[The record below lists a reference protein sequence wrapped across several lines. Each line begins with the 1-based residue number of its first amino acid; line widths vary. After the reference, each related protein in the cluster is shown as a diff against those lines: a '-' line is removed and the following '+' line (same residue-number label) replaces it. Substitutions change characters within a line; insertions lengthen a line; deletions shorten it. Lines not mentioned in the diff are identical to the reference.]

1 MTKIS
6 MFLLFKLFISI
17 SGFSAKVTCAMCIKD
32 YGIKG
37 TELNR
42 AVTSLHGWLLEI
54 TLTVPLMGPFIIIK
68 EG

>member
-1 MTKIS
+1 

-32 YGIKG
+32 YDKG

-54 TLTVPLMGPFIIIK
+54 TLTGPLMGPFIAMK